1 MKIFRSITAVLALS
15 LILTQVQAQ
24 TEVPRGFKKGTITL
38 ADSSQLN
45 GFIKESIS
53 HSSSLQFMAALGGKK
68 KQYNGSDIIAA
79 EIDGINYRCI
89 NGDFFKI
96 ICQGELFFLQKES
109 DASGKISYN
118 GNDAVFS
125 NGTDG
130 KPGDYFIYA
139 VAANNLQLVSKK
151 NFDEVVTASFGAYP
165 AAMDKARSASGN
177 IAGLKD
183 AVVIYNNR
191 NSK

>member
-1 MKIFRSITAVLALS
+1 MKSFRSVSLVLALS
-15 LILTQVQAQ
+15 LVLMQAQAQ
-24 TEVPRGFKKGTITL
+24 TEVPKGFKKGTITL
-38 ADSSQLN
+38 ADSSLLT

-53 HSSSLQFMAALGGKK
+53 HNSSLQFIGTAGGKK

-79 EIDGINYRCI
+79 EIEGINYRCI
-89 NGDFFKI
+89 NGDFFKV

-118 GNDAVFS
+118 GNEAVFS

-139 VAANNLQLVSKK
+139 VAAKNLQLVSKK
-151 NFDEVVTASFGAYP
+151 NFDEVVSASFGEYP
-165 AAMDKARSASGN
+165 AAMDKARAASGD
-177 IAGLKD
+177 IAELKD